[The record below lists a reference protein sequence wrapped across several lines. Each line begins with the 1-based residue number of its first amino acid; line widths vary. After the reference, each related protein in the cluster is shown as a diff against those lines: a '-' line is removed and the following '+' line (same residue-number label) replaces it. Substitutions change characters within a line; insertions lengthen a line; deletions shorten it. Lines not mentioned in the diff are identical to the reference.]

1 MKGIILAG
9 GSGTRLYPATRA
21 VCKQLLPVYDKPLIY
36 YPLSVLMLAGIREIL
51 VICAPEDLVR
61 FEHLL
66 THGQQWGLSI
76 CYATQARPNG
86 IAEAF
91 LIAEDF
97 IGDSPVAL
105 VLGDNIFFGIGLTN
119 QLRVEAKMTS
129 GGTVFA
135 YHVQDPERYG
145 VVTFDSLGRAVEI
158 EEKPVRPKSHYAV
171 TGLYLYGPE
180 VVPVAHTLT
189 PSARG
194 ELEIT
199 DINRHFLDQGALRV
213 VPLGRGTAW
222 LDTGTHEAMLEA
234 ANFIAVVER
243 RQGLKIACPEEIAW
257 RMGYI
262 STEQLQKLAQPLRKS
277 GYGNYL
283 LGILT
288 ERTE

>member
-1 MKGIILAG
+1 MKGIVLAG
-9 GSGTRLYPATRA
+9 GAGTRLYPATQV
-21 VCKQLLPVYDKPLIY
+21 VCKQLLPVYDKPLVY
-36 YPLSVLMLAGIREIL
+36 YPLSALMLAGIREIL
-51 VICAPEDLVR
+51 IICAPDDLNR
-61 FEHLL
+61 FKTLL
-66 THGQQWGLSI
+66 ADGRQWGLSI
-76 CYATQARPNG
+76 AYATQASPNG
-86 IAEAF
+86 IAEAL
-91 LIAEDF
+91 LIGEHF

-105 VLGDNIFFGIGLTN
+105 VLGDNIFFGVGFSR
-119 QLRVEAKMTS
+119 QLRIETEMTA

-145 VVTFDSLGRAVEI
+145 VVTFDGLGRAVDI
-158 EEKPVRPKSHYAV
+158 AEKPAHPKSHYAV

-180 VVPVAHTLT
+180 VVAIARGLR
-189 PSARG
+189 PSDRG

-262 STEQLQKLAQPLRKS
+262 SAEQLQKLAQPLRKS

>member
-1 MKGIILAG
+1 MKGIVLAG
-9 GSGTRLYPATRA
+9 GAGTRLYPATQV
-21 VCKQLLPVYDKPLIY
+21 VCKQLLPVYDKPLVY
-36 YPLSVLMLAGIREIL
+36 YPLSALMLAGIREIL
-51 VICAPEDLVR
+51 LICAPDDLNR
-61 FEHLL
+61 FKTLL
-66 THGQQWGLSI
+66 ADGRQWGLSI
-76 CYATQARPNG
+76 TYATQASPNG
-86 IAEAF
+86 IAEAL
-91 LIAEDF
+91 LIGEHF

-105 VLGDNIFFGIGLTN
+105 VLGDNIFFGVGFSR
-119 QLRVEAKMTS
+119 QLRIETEMTA

-145 VVTFDSLGRAVEI
+145 VVTFDGLGRAVDI
-158 EEKPVRPKSHYAV
+158 AEKPAHPKSHYAV

-180 VVPVAHTLT
+180 VVAIARSLR
-189 PSARG
+189 PSDRG

-262 STEQLQKLAQPLRKS
+262 SAEQLQKLAQPLRKS

>member
-9 GSGTRLYPATRA
+9 GAGTRLYPATKV
-21 VCKQLLPVYDKPLIY
+21 VCKQLLPVYDKPMIY
-36 YPLSVLMLAGIREIL
+36 YPLSVLMLAGIREVLI
-51 VICAPEDLVR
+51 ICAPDDLRR
-61 FEHLL
+61 FERLFGN
-66 THGQQWGLSI
+66 GQQWGLSI
-76 CYATQARPNG
+76 TYATQASPNG

-91 LIAEDF
+91 LIGEHF

-105 VLGDNIFFGIGLTN
+105 VLGDNIFFGVGFSN
-119 QLRVEAKMTS
+119 QLRVETEMTA

-145 VVTFDSLGRAVEI
+145 VVTFDGLGRAVDI
-158 EEKPVRPKSHYAV
+158 AEKPAHPKSHYAV

-180 VVPVAHTLT
+180 VVTIAHGLS
-189 PSARG
+189 PSDRG

-199 DINRHFLDQGALRV
+199 DINRHFLNQGALRV

-262 STEQLQKLAQPLRKS
+262 SAEQLQKLAQPLRKS
-277 GYGNYL
+277 GYGDYL
-283 LGILT
+283 LGLMT
-288 ERTE
+288 EHTQ

>member
-1 MKGIILAG
+1 MRGIILAG

-21 VCKQLLPVYDKPLIY
+21 TCKQLLPVYDKPLIY
-36 YPLSVLMLAGIREIL
+36 YPLSVLMLAGIREVLI
-51 VICAPEDLVR
+51 ICAPDDLRR
-61 FEHLL
+61 FERLFGN
-66 THGQQWGLSI
+66 GQQWGLSI
-76 CYATQARPNG
+76 TYTTQASPNG

-91 LIAEDF
+91 LIGEHF

-105 VLGDNIFFGIGLTN
+105 VLGDNIFFGVGFSS
-119 QLRVEAKMTS
+119 QLRVETEMTA

-145 VVTFDSLGRAVEI
+145 VVTFDGLGRAVDI
-158 EEKPVRPKSHYAV
+158 AEKPAHPKSHYAV

-180 VVPVAHTLT
+180 VVTIAHSLS
-189 PSARG
+189 PSDRG

-199 DINRHFLDQGALRV
+199 DINRHFLNQGALRV

-262 STEQLQKLAQPLRKS
+262 SAEQLQKLAQPLRKS
-277 GYGNYL
+277 GYGDYL
-283 LGILT
+283 LGLMT
-288 ERTE
+288 EHTQ

>member
-1 MKGIILAG
+1 MKGIVLAG
-9 GSGTRLYPATRA
+9 GAGTRLYPATQV
-21 VCKQLLPVYDKPLIY
+21 VCKQLLPVYDKPLVY
-36 YPLSVLMLAGIREIL
+36 YPLSALMLAGIREIL
-51 VICAPEDLVR
+51 IICAPDDLNR
-61 FEHLL
+61 FKTLL
-66 THGQQWGLSI
+66 ADGRQWGLSI
-76 CYATQARPNG
+76 AYATQASPNG
-86 IAEAF
+86 IAEAL
-91 LIAEDF
+91 LIGEHF

-105 VLGDNIFFGIGLTN
+105 VLGDNIFFGVGFSR
-119 QLRVEAKMTS
+119 QLRIETEMTA

-145 VVTFDSLGRAVEI
+145 VVTFDGLGRAVDI
-158 EEKPVRPKSHYAV
+158 AEKPAHPKSHYAV

-180 VVPVAHTLT
+180 VVAIARGLR
-189 PSARG
+189 PSDRG

-262 STEQLQKLAQPLRKS
+262 SAEQLQNLAQPLRKS